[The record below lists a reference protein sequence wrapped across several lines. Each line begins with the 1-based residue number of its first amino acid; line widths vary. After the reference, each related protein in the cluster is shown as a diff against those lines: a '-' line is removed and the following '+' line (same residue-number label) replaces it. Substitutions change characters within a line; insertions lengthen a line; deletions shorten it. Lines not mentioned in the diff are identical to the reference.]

1 MTTEQLSQ
9 LELKNQTQRS
19 ELIKS
24 KIFFSYDELDAM
36 SQEDRINAIMRMK
49 QDETMKW
56 QRLASQLH
64 YYLMVASLVLAGVGL
79 LVLLTNLDK
88 L

>member
-1 MTTEQLSQ
+1 MTMEQLSQ
-9 LELKNQTQRS
+9 RDEI
-19 ELIKS
+19 IKS
-24 KIFFSYDELDAM
+24 KIFFSYDELEAM
-36 SQEDRINAIMRMK
+36 SEEDRVNAILQMK

-64 YYLMVASLVLAGVGL
+64 YYIMVASLILGGIGL
-79 LVLLTNLDK
+79 LALLTNLDK